1 MAMLVRVGGLS
12 KMTDNPAVAD
22 SVGSNDESLP
32 ALLSATAPMA
42 WQAAS
47 NRFSEALRYAVC
59 CAAGFV
65 GCRSLLSQVFWLLRC
80 EPFDVS

>member
-1 MAMLVRVGGLS
+1 MVMLTRVGGLS
-12 KMTDNPAVAD
+12 KMTDNLAVAD
-22 SVGSNDESLP
+22 SVGSVDESSLV
-32 ALLSATAPMA
+32 LLSATAPMA

-47 NRFSEALRYAVC
+47 NRFREALRYAVC

-65 GCRSLLSQVFWLLRC
+65 GCRSLLSQVCWLLRC

>member
-1 MAMLVRVGGLS
+1 MVMLTRVGGLS

-42 WQAAS
+42 QSAAS
-47 NRFSEALRYAVC
+47 SRFSEALR
-59 CAAGFV
+59 
-65 GCRSLLSQVFWLLRC
+65 
-80 EPFDVS
+80 